1 MCMRRVEMDRL
12 QELVRLH
19 RMGTGAREVARML
32 EMSPNTEREY
42 RLALKAEGLLAGPVE
57 DLPMLEVLRAAVER
71 RLPTKPPPQMVSSVE
86 PLRAKIEALAD
97 KGLKPQAIYDR
108 LKLEDTS
115 FDASFWAVRGAWR
128 SWRKGRKIRAE
139 DVAIPVETAAGD
151 VAQVDFGFVGK
162 LYDPSC
168 GQLRKAWV
176 FVMVLA
182 YSRRMVVRICF
193 DQKIE
198 TWLRVH
204 IEAFA
209 ELGGVVGTVV
219 PDNLKAAVIRAAF
232 GVDGAASLNRS
243 YRELARHY
251 GFKIDPAPIYA
262 PKKKG
267 KVESGVKYVKRN
279 FFAGRDSED
288 VSEVTR
294 ELQRWVDE
302 IANVRLH
309 GTTYRR
315 PIELFALEREVLR
328 PLPEHRFELVTWAK
342 ARVHQDSH
350 VAFDRRLYSVPWRL
364 IGQEL
369 WLRATATSVVIYA
382 DDVRIAQHDRRGRTA
397 RSTCD
402 EHLPAERAPWRHRSR
417 TYWEDRATRIA
428 PEVGAYVREVFDSD
442 DVLSML
448 RTVQSIVTHLE
459 KFPRER
465 AIATCIRAS
474 HFRSY
479 QYRTIKNI
487 LCAGLD
493 LVAVAPTPPHGA
505 LVAPRFARSI
515 GELFHRTEVTRE
527 HN

>member
-1 MCMRRVEMDRL
+1 MDRL

-19 RMGTGAREVARML
+19 RMGTGAREVARIL
-32 EMSPNTEREY
+32 NMSPNTEREY
-42 RLALKAEGLLAGPVE
+42 RLALIAEGLLVGAADDVP
-57 DLPMLEVLRAAVER
+57 LLEVLRAAVER
-71 RLPTKPPPQMVSSVE
+71 QLPSSPPPQMISSVE
-86 PLRAKIEALAD
+86 SLRDQIVALAE

-108 LKLEDTS
+108 LKVEDAS
-115 FDASFWAVRGAWR
+115 FDASFWAVRGV
-128 SWRKGRKIRAE
+128 WRKWRKQRPVRAQ
-139 DVAIPVETAAGD
+139 DVAIPVETAAGE

-162 LYDPSC
+162 LYDAAS

-182 YSRRMVVRICF
+182 FSRRMVVRLCF

-209 ELGGVVGTVV
+209 ELGGAPRTIV
-219 PDNLKAAVIRAAF
+219 PDNLKAAVVRAAF

-251 GFKIDPAPIYA
+251 GIKIDPAPIYA

-267 KVESGVKYVKRN
+267 KVESSVKYVKRN
-279 FFAGRDSED
+279 FFVGRDGED
-288 VSEVTR
+288 VEDVER
-294 ELQRWVDE
+294 ELQRWVE
-302 IANVRLH
+302 NIANVRMH
-309 GTTYRR
+309 GTTHRR
-315 PIELFALEREVLR
+315 PIDLFAVERDALL
-328 PLPEHRFELVTWAK
+328 PLPERRFELVTWAK

-350 VAFDRRLYSVPWRL
+350 VAFDKRLYSVPWRL

-369 WLRATATSVVIYA
+369 WLRATATSIVIYA
-382 DDVRIAQHDRRGRTA
+382 DDVRVAQHDRRGRSA

-417 TYWEDRATRIA
+417 AYWEDRADRIA
-428 PEVGAYVREVFDSD
+428 PEVGAYIREVFDSD

-448 RTVQSIVTHLE
+448 RTVQSVVTHLE

-465 AIATCIRAS
+465 AIATCVRAS
-474 HFRSY
+474 HYRSY

-487 LCAGLD
+487 LRDGLD
-493 LVAVAPTPPHGA
+493 LVAVAPSQPRAA